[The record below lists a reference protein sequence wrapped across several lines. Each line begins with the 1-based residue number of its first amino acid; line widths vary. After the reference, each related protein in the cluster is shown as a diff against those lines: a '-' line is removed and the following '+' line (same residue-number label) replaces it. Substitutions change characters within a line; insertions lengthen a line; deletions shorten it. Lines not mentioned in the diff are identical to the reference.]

1 MPRLLE
7 EVRGQRNPTEEAQA
21 SERAR
26 RQREERERKE
36 RERAWAEMV
45 KTAIPHKE

>member
-21 SERAR
+21 
-26 RQREERERKE
+26 REERERKE

>member
-21 SERAR
+21 CK
-26 RQREERERKE
+26 ERERKE
-36 RERAWAEMV
+36 REKAWAEMV
-45 KTAIPHKE
+45 KTCIPHKE